1 MKITITDTSW
11 GIDRRTG
18 NRSERVVACET
29 FELAV
34 GFLPEI
40 GPAKRAFEVTKLTEN
55 SVTILLNIKGDTTT
69 IKRGGQYFYRPM
81 SMDGGHY
88 YLLEVE

>member
-18 NRSERVVACET
+18 ERSERVVACET

-40 GPAKRAFEVTKLTEN
+40 GPAKRAFEVTKLTDG
-55 SVTILLNIKGDTTT
+55 SVTILLNIKGDTVT
-69 IKRGGQYFYRPM
+69 IHRGKSYLYRPM